1 VKLDVG
7 EAQGNEVAALM
18 ALGVLLMLLNV
29 CLALISRSLV
39 SRQRRALA
47 RV

>member
-1 VKLDVG
+1 
-7 EAQGNEVAALM
+7 M

-39 SRQRRALA
+39 NRQRKILA
-47 RV
+47 VV